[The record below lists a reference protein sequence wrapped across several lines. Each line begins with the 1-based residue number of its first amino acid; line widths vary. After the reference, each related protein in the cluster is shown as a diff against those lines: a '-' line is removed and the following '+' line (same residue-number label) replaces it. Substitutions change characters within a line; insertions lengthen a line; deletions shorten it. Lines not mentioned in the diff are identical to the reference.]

1 MIALHD
7 VHFRYGAKNWVLKGV
22 NLTVGAGEYILI
34 SGLNGS
40 GKSTLGC
47 ILNGLIPNFIDGEL
61 RGRVVIDGCD
71 SRRLHVAD
79 LAGKVGMVLQN
90 PDAQLFCGTVADDI
104 AFGLANAGLDAEQI
118 KTGLKTVARALR
130 LEHLLERS
138 PMHLSGGEKR
148 LAAIASVLA
157 VNPAVVVLD
166 EPFADLDH
174 DGMMLVLQALRA
186 IHRSGKTVV
195 VIEQKLEGLLA
206 EITRCIVVARGTVIF
221 DGSPRQAVP
230 LLLNTKLIPR
240 YPPRTPRHRIGNEV
254 ILKLD
259 HLRATAEGTE
269 ILQNISFTVRAGE
282 SVALIGNN
290 GAGKTT
296 LIRHC
301 NALLTPTQGAV
312 TVAGADLRRKRTHEL
327 ASTVGLAFQNPN
339 DQFFKVR
346 VRDELTV
353 GPRAVNRLDEK
364 WMRELCDLFELS
376 ELLERSPYR
385 LSEGEKKR
393 VAYASIFAMKPTLV
407 ILDEPTVGQDG
418 RFRETMADF
427 LKLLER
433 FGFTLLI
440 VTHDL
445 DFARA
450 TTDRWL
456 LLAAGEIV
464 RDGPPESFVELN
476 RRSTA
481 NGCDIGETLCTAL
494 VADREE
500 VAHARS

>member
-1 MIALHD
+1 MIALRD
-7 VHFRYGAKNWVLKGV
+7 VHFRYGAGDWVLQGV
-22 NLTVGAGEYILI
+22 DLTIGPGEYILI
-34 SGLNGS
+34 CGLNGS
-40 GKSTLGC
+40 GKSTLGFV
-47 ILNGLIPNFIDGEL
+47 LNGLIPNFIDGEL
-61 RGRVVIDGCD
+61 RGHAVIDGCD
-71 SRRLHVAD
+71 SRQLSVAD

-90 PDAQLFCGTVADDI
+90 PDAQLFHGTVADDI
-104 AFGLANAGLDAEQI
+104 AFGLANSALDAEQI
-118 KTGLKTVARALR
+118 EARLTTVAKAFR

-157 VNPAVVVLD
+157 VDPAVVVLD
-166 EPFADLDH
+166 EPFADLDR
-174 DGMMLVLQALRA
+174 DGVTLVLQALRA

-195 VIEQKLEGLLA
+195 VIEQRLEGLLEEA
-206 EITRCIVVARGTVIF
+206 TRCVVVARGTVVF
-221 DGSPRQAVP
+221 DDRPERAIP
-230 LLLNTKLIPR
+230 LLLDARLIPR
-240 YPPRTPRHRIGNEV
+240 YLPRTARCRAEDEV

-259 HLRATAEGTE
+259 KIHAAAEGKE
-269 ILQNISFTVRAGE
+269 ILRDVSFTVRAGE
-282 SVALIGNN
+282 SVAIIGNN

-296 LIRHC
+296 LIKHC
-301 NALLTPTQGAV
+301 NALLAPTQGSV
-312 TVAGADLRRKRTHEL
+312 TVAGADIRRKRAHEL
-327 ASTVGLAFQNPN
+327 AATVGLAFQNPN

-353 GPRAVNRLDEK
+353 GPRAVGRLDDG
-364 WMRELCDLFELS
+364 WMHELCDLFELN

-393 VAYASIFAMKPTLV
+393 VAYASIFAMKSSLV

-418 RFRETMADF
+418 RFREAMVDF

-450 TTDRWL
+450 ATDRWIIL
-456 LLAAGEIV
+456 SAGRIV
-464 RDGPPESFVELN
+464 GDGPPESFIELN
-476 RRSTA
+476 GGVSARCCGAAKSPCMEFA
-481 NGCDIGETLCTAL
+481 EKYK
-494 VADREE
+494 E
-500 VAHARS
+500 VAHVRS